1 MKKIVLIGPMGAG
14 KTTLGKKLAKELDLE
29 FIDTDKLVASEHGAI
44 TKIFEAHGEEYFRE
58 LESAALRR
66 ALDQGGVIATGG
78 GVVLREGNRQML
90 SGSKVIFLDTTAE
103 HVLGKVNLQKRP
115 LLKDNP
121 DRWGQIY
128 SEREPIYRSLA
139 TDTIFTGGKGIRA
152 LMKELREATR
162 ND

>member
-1 MKKIVLIGPMGAG
+1 MMRKIVLIGPMGAG
-14 KTTLGKKLAKELDLE
+14 KTTLGKKLAKELGLE

-44 TKIFEAHGEEYFRE
+44 IKIFETHGEEYFRE

-78 GVVLREGNRQML
+78 GVVLRESNRQML
-90 SGSKVIFLDTTAE
+90 GGSTVIFLDTTAD

-121 DRWGQIY
+121 ERWGQIY
-128 SEREPIYRSLA
+128 AEREAIYRSLA
-139 TDTIFTGGKGIRA
+139 THTIFTGGKGIRTII
-152 LMKELREATR
+152 KELREAT
-162 ND
+162 N